1 MPGGK
6 ERILLHLKISKA
18 RKKLWKKQDCGAAV
32 DSFFPHSSA
41 LQDATDA
48 VAFKSM
54 TFRAPGRSETHLD
67 GHVNVNGCLDRS
79 VVSGVGVR
87 SS

>member
-1 MPGGK
+1 MFGSGIPPMPGGK

-54 TFRAPGRSETHLD
+54 TFRAPGRSETQRNAPGWPRECQWLF
-67 GHVNVNGCLDRS
+67 G
-79 VVSGVGVR
+79 
-87 SS
+87 